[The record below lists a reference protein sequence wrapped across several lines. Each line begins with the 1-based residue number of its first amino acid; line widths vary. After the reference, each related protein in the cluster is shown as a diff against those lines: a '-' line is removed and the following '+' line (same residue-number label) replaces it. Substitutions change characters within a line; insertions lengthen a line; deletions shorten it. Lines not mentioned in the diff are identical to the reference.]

1 MFSEIL
7 IKTKNYVIDIFM
19 EIADDKFMYHDL
31 KHTLDVVEATGLIA
45 EAEGLSKAEVHL
57 LQIAAWF
64 HDVGYLIDVKNH
76 EETSVKLMREF
87 FSSHNISSK
96 DIDFVSRCI
105 MATKYNTSPQDLYEQ
120 IIADADLH
128 GLGVPD
134 HFDRAE
140 QFKKEV
146 EALNGKYFDDLEWV
160 NFEIEFLETH
170 QYYTKSAQ
178 EMYGKLKQDHL
189 NYRKNEL
196 KLLLNNS

>member
-1 MFSEIL
+1 L
-7 IKTKNYVIDIFM
+7 G
-19 EIADDKFMYHDL
+19 
-31 KHTLDVVEATGLIA
+31 HTLNVVEAAGIIA
-45 EAEGLSKAEVHL
+45 EAEGLSREEVHL

-64 HDVGYLIDVKNH
+64 HDVGYLIDIKNH
-76 EETSVKLMREF
+76 EETSVKLMRDF
-87 FSSHNISSK
+87 FSSLNISNK

-146 EALNGKYFDDLEWV
+146 EVLNGKSFNDLEWV
-160 NFEIEFLETH
+160 NFEIDFLETH

-178 EMYGKLKQDHL
+178 RIYGKLKQDHL
-189 NYRKNEL
+189 NYRKREL